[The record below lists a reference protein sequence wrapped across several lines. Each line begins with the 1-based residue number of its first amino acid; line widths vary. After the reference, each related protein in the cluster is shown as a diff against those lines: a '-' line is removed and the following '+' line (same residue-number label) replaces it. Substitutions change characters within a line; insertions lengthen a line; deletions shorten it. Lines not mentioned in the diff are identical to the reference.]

1 MIDKEQTEEITSN
14 LKTVWHKVADG
25 DLPKDYEH
33 QILTVN
39 HNGYYEVVNFDKNGD
54 FWVYDDYCHKYVL
67 SGIVAWTELPEYK
80 EIKE

>member
-1 MIDKEQTEEITSN
+1 MIDKQQTEEITSN
-14 LKTVWHKVADG
+14 LKTIWHKVADG

-33 QILTVN
+33 QLLTVN

-54 FWVYDDYCHKYVL
+54 FWIYDDYCRKYVL
-67 SGIVAWTELPEYK
+67 SGIVAWTELPEYN